1 MKPIDREELK
11 RKVAEAIDKVAN
23 DFTDGY
29 CPTPYEM
36 TSESDCLE
44 FAEAALSVFEEAG
57 LGAFRNMSRNELDTF
72 LEQIR
77 RQIEERSDTAT
88 AANADVSLTQNN
100 PPSPESTE

>member
-1 MKPIDREELK
+1 MDRDELK
-11 RKVAEAIDKVAN
+11 RKIAEAIDKVAN

-88 AANADVSLTQNN
+88 CECQDLAIGEHQWIGKS
-100 PPSPESTE
+100 